1 VSRFVAAILMT
12 GLIALIAGCGLAFDP
27 QGGPVDRAPVS
38 GEEIGPIFP
47 APNGGPPIECR
58 GLTRERCE
66 GPGMIEDPRAGVRGP
81 AAHWTTS
88 SVSGGVTRVIVS
100 CQSRLCDESG
110 GEFRIDVVFEDGST
124 QEIGAGGYGE
134 TQQGP

>member
-1 VSRFVAAILMT
+1 MSRLVAALLLV
-12 GLIALIAGCGLAFDP
+12 GLSALIAGCGLVFDP
-27 QGGPVDRAPVS
+27 QGGPADRAPVS

-66 GPGMIEDPRAGVRGP
+66 GPGTIEDPRAGGGP
-81 AAHWTTS
+81 AAHWTTTS
-88 SVSGGVTRVIVS
+88 TAGEVTRVIVS
-100 CQSRLCDESG
+100 CKSRLCDESG
-110 GEFRIDVVFEDGST
+110 GAFRIDVVFEDGTT

-134 TQQGP
+134 TQTGP

>member
-1 VSRFVAAILMT
+1 MSRVVVAIP
-12 GLIALIAGCGLAFDP
+12 LIALTGLVAGCGVVFDP
-27 QGGPVDRAPVS
+27 QGGPIDRAPVS

-47 APNGGPPIECR
+47 APNGGPRIECR

-66 GPGMIEDPRAGVRGP
+66 GPGTIEDPRAGGGP

-100 CQSRLCDESG
+100 CESRLCDNAD
-110 GEFRIDVVFEDGST
+110 GEFRIDVVLADGST
-124 QEIGAGGYGE
+124 EEIGRGGYGE
-134 TQQGP
+134 TQQAP